1 MNDTRKQGKRID
13 RKQKKENVMQEKKTE
28 REE

>member
-13 RKQKKENVMQEKKTE
+13 RKQKKENVMLEKKTE